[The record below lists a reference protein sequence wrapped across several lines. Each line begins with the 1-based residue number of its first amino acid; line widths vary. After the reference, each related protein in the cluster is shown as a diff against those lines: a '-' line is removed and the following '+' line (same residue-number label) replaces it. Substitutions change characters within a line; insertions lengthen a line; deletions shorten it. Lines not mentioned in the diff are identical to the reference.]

1 MSLGRYVGIVDIR
14 TLASEARLRK
24 LTTAVVDF
32 EKATVRA
39 TPQTTLFGKRVYE
52 VVPAAKAAETQ
63 VGRFGRITGILSGMI
78 VKASIMSFVLHLMF
92 ARVEHTTERVRDMQ
106 ERYNEVVEKF
116 GPASVQAER
125 ALRNLRLAQAD
136 LTRATREQYIQFV
149 LFGSQIVLIAKDAID
164 LIRQLGGVRRAL
176 AGLAALRAIPAR
188 LGAAAPLLRVAGPLG
203 IAALAA
209 FAFGAIVPP
218 LVFGAFRPR
227 ERVRIE
233 PPRVTVETEEG
244 IEVRATKTRRYVARE
259 LTGLTQLPRVG

>member
-1 MSLGRYVGIVDIR
+1 
-14 TLASEARLRK
+14 
-24 LTTAVVDF
+24 
-32 EKATVRA
+32 
-39 TPQTTLFGKRVYE
+39 
-52 VVPAAKAAETQ
+52 
-63 VGRFGRITGILSGMI
+63 
-78 VKASIMSFVLHLMF
+78 MSFVLHLMLTRI
-92 ARVEHTTERVRDMQ
+92 AHSTERVRDLQ

-125 ALRNLRLAQAD
+125 ALRNLRLAQED

-149 LFGSQIVLIAKDAID
+149 LFGSQAVLVAKDLID
-164 LIRQLGGVRRAL
+164 LIRQARGARRAL
-176 AGLAALRAIPAR
+176 AALAAVRAIPAR
-188 LGAAAPLLRVAGPLG
+188 LGAAAPFLRVAGPLG

-244 IEVRATKTRRYVARE
+244 IEVKATKTRRYVARE
-259 LTGLTQLPRVG
+259 LAGLTQMPGVG